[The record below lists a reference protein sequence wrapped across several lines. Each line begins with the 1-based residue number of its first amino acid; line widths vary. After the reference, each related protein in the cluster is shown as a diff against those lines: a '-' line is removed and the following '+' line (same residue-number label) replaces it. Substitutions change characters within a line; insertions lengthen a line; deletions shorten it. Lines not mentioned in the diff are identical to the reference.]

1 MIERPFALLKNSARY
16 LRVRSRA
23 VLSLGVRFAAPASAL
38 VLLAGCLSFDGDA
51 PLVPL
56 SMPGTEPGPTATL
69 AAEEA
74 IGSREHPRILDA
86 FGGVYEDAELETRLV
101 AMLRQVIAASDDP
114 GRVYRLT
121 LLDSAT
127 VNAFALPG
135 GYLYVTRGLL
145 ALANDES
152 EVAAV
157 VAHEI
162 GHVTMR
168 HAIAREQEVR
178 TAALIDRVLTDVLS
192 DPSAA
197 QMAVLANGVSL
208 AQFNQNQ
215 ELEADELGVRTIG
228 RAGYDPF
235 AAARFLD
242 TMSRFHALE
251 ALPSD
256 SDGPSFLSSHPSTPA
271 RVDSAMRLAR
281 QFGAPGIGAR
291 ERERYLA
298 AIDGIEFGE
307 PADEGVVRGRRFLHA
322 ALGIAFEAPEG
333 FRLDNT
339 PQAVLGAHD
348 DGRALRFDA
357 VELRRGQDLSE
368 YLQSGWIEGLDAG
381 SIELSTTNG
390 LELATANA
398 AAGNWRFKVA
408 VIKVDAQ
415 VYRFIFA
422 NSERSAAFDALA
434 QSVVASF
441 RRMSADERNGIDP
454 LRIQVVDVRAGE
466 SVAAL
471 ARRMDSG
478 GDAEALFRVINGL
491 GPGDRVRAGDQVKL
505 IVEQAGAPRT

>member
-1 MIERPFALLKNSARY
+1 MPRSFFARLTSTIAAALL
-16 LRVRSRA
+16 V
-23 VLSLGVRFAAPASAL
+23 AA
-38 VLLAGCLSFDGDA
+38 CLSADGDS

-56 SMPGTEPGPTATL
+56 EMTANEPGPTATL

-74 IGSREHPRILDA
+74 IGAREHPRILDA
-86 FGGVYEDAELETRLV
+86 FGGVYEDPELETRLV
-101 AMLRQVIAASDDP
+101 AMLREVIAASDEP

-121 LLDSAT
+121 LLNSAT

-162 GHVTMR
+162 GHVTRR

-197 QMAVLANGVSL
+197 QIAVLANGVSL
-208 AQFNQNQ
+208 AQFSQNQ

-228 RAGYDPF
+228 QAGYDPY

-242 TMSRFHALE
+242 TMARFSALD
-251 ALPSD
+251 ALPGD
-256 SDGPSFLSSHPSTPA
+256 GAGPSFLSSHPTTPA
-271 RVDSAMRLAR
+271 RIEAAVRLAR
-281 QFGAPGIGAR
+281 QFGAPGIGR
-291 ERERYLA
+291 QERERYLA
-298 AIDGIEFGE
+298 AIDGIVFGE
-307 PADEGVVRGRRFLHA
+307 PTDEGVVRGRRFLHPG
-322 ALGIAFEAPEG
+322 LGIAFEAPPG

-348 DGRALRFDA
+348 DGRALRFDG
-357 VELRRGQDLSE
+357 VELRSGQSLE
-368 YLQSGWIEGLDAG
+368 AYLQAGWIEGLDAR
-381 SIELSTTNG
+381 SIVLRSAGG
-390 LELATANA
+390 LTIATAD
-398 AAGNWRFKVA
+398 AGAGGWVFKVA
-408 VIKVDAQ
+408 VIEVDGR

-422 NSERSAAFDALA
+422 NNQRTDAFTQAAE
-434 QSVVASF
+434 SVVASF
-441 RRMSADERNGIDP
+441 RRMSADERNGIEP
-454 LRIQVVDVRAGE
+454 LRIAVVTAGASD
-466 SVAAL
+466 SVATL
-471 ARRMDSG
+471 ARRMETG
-478 GDAEALFRVINGL
+478 GDEEALFRIINAL

-505 IVEQAGAPRT
+505 VVE